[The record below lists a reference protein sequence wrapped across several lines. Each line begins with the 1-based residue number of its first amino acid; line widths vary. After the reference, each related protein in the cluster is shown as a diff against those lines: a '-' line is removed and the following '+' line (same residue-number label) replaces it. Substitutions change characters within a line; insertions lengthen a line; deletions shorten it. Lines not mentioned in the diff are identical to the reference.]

1 MDSIL
6 GTNRKKIDA
15 IKETIRNK
23 KMTADEIS
31 SYLSQIIQ
39 AEMKKPLAEMDEAL
53 VKECEDILWQL
64 NSDTDYVSH
73 ANESKKE
80 VMDKLSGNQQHKF
93 FSRRATVVICA
104 ALVLVCLVGLIDAA
118 FHFEWLTGSSTKD
131 EQQYVIN
138 GVTVDPK
145 LVVNGNAEDSNN
157 TYARLDTSD
166 MDEVTALLGYTPDTP
181 TWMPNG
187 LSLDHYVVGIFQN
200 ETHFAALY
208 VNDDNTKHF
217 TYSIAKFNSA
227 DSANIYFE
235 QNCEGEMISVDDFHD
250 LYVFKNTEY
259 QCCVWIFDLSVYAL
273 DGRLTEDEIIK
284 IAISTKGD

>member
-6 GTNRKKIDA
+6 GTDRKKIEA

-31 SYLSQIIQ
+31 SYLSQVIQ
-39 AEMKKPLAEMDEAL
+39 TEMKKPLAEMDEAL

-64 NSDTDYVSH
+64 NSNTDYVSH
-73 ANESKKE
+73 ASESRKE

-93 FSRRATVVICA
+93 FSNRIAVVVCA

-118 FHFEWLTGSSTKD
+118 FHFEWLTDSSTKD

-157 TYARLDTSD
+157 TYARLDTSN

-181 TWMPNG
+181 TWMPDG
-187 LSLDHYVVGIFQN
+187 LNVDQYVVVMFQN
-200 ETHFAALY
+200 ETHFAASY

-227 DSANIYFE
+227 ESAHIYFE
-235 QNCEGEMISVDDFHD
+235 QNCEGEMISIDGFND

-259 QCCVWIFDLSVYAL
+259 QCCVWISDLSVYAL
-273 DGRLTEDEIIK
+273 DGKLTKDEIVK
-284 IAISTKGD
+284 IALSTKGE

>member
-6 GTNRKKIDA
+6 GTDRKKIDA
-15 IKETIRNK
+15 IKETIRNR

-53 VKECEDILWQL
+53 VKECENILWQL
-64 NSDTDYVSH
+64 NSDTDYVSR

-93 FSRRATVVICA
+93 FSRRATVVVCA

-181 TWMPNG
+181 TWMPDG
-187 LSLDHYVVGIFQN
+187 LSLDHYVVVVFQN

-208 VNDDNTKHF
+208 VNGDNTKHF
-217 TYSIAKFNSA
+217 IYSIEKFNSPENA
-227 DSANIYFE
+227 YTYFE
-235 QNCEGEMISVDDFHD
+235 QNCEGKTVSIDGFHD

-259 QCCVWIFDLSVYAL
+259 QCCVWISDLSVYAL

-284 IAISTKGD
+284 IALSTK

>member
-6 GTNRKKIDA
+6 GTDRKKIDA
-15 IKETIRNK
+15 IKETIRNR

-31 SYLSQIIQ
+31 SYLSQVIQ

-53 VKECEDILWQL
+53 VKECENILWQL
-64 NSDTDYVSH
+64 NSDMDYVSH

-93 FSRRATVVICA
+93 FSRRATVVVCA

-181 TWMPNG
+181 TWMPDG
-187 LSLDHYVVGIFQN
+187 LSLDHYVVVVFQN

-208 VNDDNTKHF
+208 VNGDNTKHF
-217 TYSIAKFNSA
+217 IYSIEKFNSPENA
-227 DSANIYFE
+227 YTYFE
-235 QNCEGEMISVDDFHD
+235 QNCEGKTVSIDGFHD

-259 QCCVWIFDLSVYAL
+259 QCCVWISDLSVYAL

-284 IAISTKGD
+284 IALSTK

>member
-6 GTNRKKIDA
+6 GTDQKKIDA
-15 IKETIRNK
+15 IKETIRNR

-31 SYLSQIIQ
+31 SYLSQVIQ

-53 VKECEDILWQL
+53 VKECENILWQL
-64 NSDTDYVSH
+64 NSDMDYVSH

-93 FSRRATVVICA
+93 FSNRATVAVCA
-104 ALVLVCLVGLIDAA
+104 ALVLVCLVGLVDAA

-145 LVVNGNAEDSNN
+145 FVVNGNAEDSNN
-157 TYARLDTSD
+157 AYARLDTSD

-181 TWMPNG
+181 TWMPDG
-187 LSLDHYVVGIFQN
+187 LSLDHYVVVVFQN

-208 VNDDNTKHF
+208 VNGDNTKHF
-217 TYSIAKFNSA
+217 IYSIEKFNSPENA
-227 DSANIYFE
+227 YTYFE
-235 QNCEGEMISVDDFHD
+235 QNCEGKTVSIDGFHD

-259 QCCVWIFDLSVYAL
+259 QCCVWISDLSVYAL

-284 IAISTKGD
+284 IAISTK

>member
-6 GTNRKKIDA
+6 GTDRKKIDA
-15 IKETIRNK
+15 IKETIRNR

-31 SYLSQIIQ
+31 SYLSQVIQ
-39 AEMKKPLAEMDEAL
+39 TEMKKPLAEMDEAL

-64 NSDTDYVSH
+64 NSDTDYVSR

-93 FSRRATVVICA
+93 FSNRIAVVVCA

-145 LVVNGNAEDSNN
+145 FVVNGNAEDSNN

-166 MDEVTALLGYTPDTP
+166 ME
-181 TWMPNG
+181 
-187 LSLDHYVVGIFQN
+187 
-200 ETHFAALY
+200 
-208 VNDDNTKHF
+208 
-217 TYSIAKFNSA
+217 
-227 DSANIYFE
+227 
-235 QNCEGEMISVDDFHD
+235 
-250 LYVFKNTEY
+250 
-259 QCCVWIFDLSVYAL
+259 
-273 DGRLTEDEIIK
+273 
-284 IAISTKGD
+284 

>member
-6 GTNRKKIDA
+6 GTDRKKSDA
-15 IKETIRNK
+15 IKETIRNR

-53 VKECEDILWQL
+53 VKECENILWQL
-64 NSDTDYVSH
+64 NSDMDYVSH

-93 FSRRATVVICA
+93 FSRRATVVVCA

-145 LVVNGNAEDSNN
+145 FVVNGNAEDSNN
-157 TYARLDTSD
+157 AYARLDTSD

-181 TWMPNG
+181 TWMPDG

-208 VNDDNTKHF
+208 VNGDNTKHF
-217 TYSIAKFNSA
+217 IYSIEKFNSPENA
-227 DSANIYFE
+227 YTYFE
-235 QNCEGEMISVDDFHD
+235 QNCEGKTVSIDGFHD

-259 QCCVWIFDLSVYAL
+259 QCCVWISDLSVYAL

-284 IAISTKGD
+284 IALSTK

>member
-6 GTNRKKIDA
+6 GTDRKKIDA
-15 IKETIRNK
+15 IKETIRNR

-53 VKECEDILWQL
+53 VKECETILWQL
-64 NSDTDYVSH
+64 NSDMAYVSH

-93 FSRRATVVICA
+93 FSRRATVVVCA

-181 TWMPNG
+181 TWMPDG
-187 LSLDHYVVGIFQN
+187 LSLDHYVVVVFQN

-208 VNDDNTKHF
+208 VNGDNTKHF
-217 TYSIAKFNSA
+217 IYSIEKFNSPENA
-227 DSANIYFE
+227 YTYFE
-235 QNCEGEMISVDDFHD
+235 QNCEGKTVSIDGFHD

-259 QCCVWIFDLSVYAL
+259 QCCVWISDLSVYAL

-284 IAISTKGD
+284 IALSTK

>member
-6 GTNRKKIDA
+6 GTDRKKIDA
-15 IKETIRNK
+15 IKETIRNR

-64 NSDTDYVSH
+64 NSDTDYVSR

-93 FSRRATVVICA
+93 FSRRATVVVCA

-181 TWMPNG
+181 TWMPDG
-187 LSLDHYVVGIFQN
+187 LSLDHYVVVVFQN

-208 VNDDNTKHF
+208 VNGDNTKHF
-217 TYSIAKFNSA
+217 IYSIEKFNSPENA
-227 DSANIYFE
+227 YTYFE
-235 QNCEGEMISVDDFHD
+235 QNCEGKTVSIDGFHD

-259 QCCVWIFDLSVYAL
+259 QCCVWISDLSVYAL

-284 IAISTKGD
+284 IALSTK

>member
-6 GTNRKKIDA
+6 GTDRKKIDA
-15 IKETIRNK
+15 IKETIRNR

-53 VKECEDILWQL
+53 VKECENILWQL
-64 NSDTDYVSH
+64 NSDTDYVSR

-93 FSRRATVVICA
+93 FSRRATVVVCA

-181 TWMPNG
+181 TWMPDG
-187 LSLDHYVVGIFQN
+187 LSLDHYVVVVFQN

-208 VNDDNTKHF
+208 VNGDNTKHF
-217 TYSIAKFNSA
+217 IYSIEKFNSPENA
-227 DSANIYFE
+227 YTYFE
-235 QNCEGEMISVDDFHD
+235 QNCEGKTVSIDGFHD

-259 QCCVWIFDLSVYAL
+259 QCCVWISDLSVYAL

-284 IAISTKGD
+284 IAISTK

>member
-6 GTNRKKIDA
+6 GTDRKKIDA
-15 IKETIRNK
+15 IKETIRDK
-23 KMTADEIS
+23 KMTANELS
-31 SYLSQIIQ
+31 SHLSQIIQ
-39 AEMKKPLAEMDEAL
+39 TEMKKPLAEMDEAF

-93 FSRRATVVICA
+93 FSNRISVVVCA

-145 LVVNGNAEDSNN
+145 FIVNGNAEDSNN
-157 TYARLDTSD
+157 IFARIDTSD

-181 TWMPNG
+181 TWMPDG
-187 LSLDHYVVGIFQN
+187 LSLDHYVAVLFPSQKI
-200 ETHFAALY
+200 FAAWY
-208 VNDDNTKHF
+208 TNDDNSKHF
-217 TYSIAKFNSA
+217 SYSIEKFNSSENA
-227 DSANIYFE
+227 YTYFE
-235 QNCEGEMISVDDFHD
+235 QNCEGKTVSVDGFHD

-259 QCCVWIFDLSVYAL
+259 QCCVWISDLSVYAL
-273 DGRLTEDEIIK
+273 NGRLTEDEIIK
-284 IAISTKGD
+284 IALSTKE